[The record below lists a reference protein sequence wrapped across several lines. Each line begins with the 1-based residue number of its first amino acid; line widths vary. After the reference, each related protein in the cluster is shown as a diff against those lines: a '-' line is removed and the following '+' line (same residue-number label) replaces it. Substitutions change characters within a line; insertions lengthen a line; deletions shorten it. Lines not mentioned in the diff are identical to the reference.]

1 MLDPT
6 GQFLYCAGFETGRL
20 TCYRIDQEDGTLTE
34 LESYHVGNVPMWVL
48 IAAIPGA

>member
-20 TCYRIDQEDGTLTE
+20 TGYRINPQDGTLTE
-34 LESYHVGNVPMWVL
+34 LESYQAGRVPMWIL
-48 IAAIPGA
+48 IAKTAGA